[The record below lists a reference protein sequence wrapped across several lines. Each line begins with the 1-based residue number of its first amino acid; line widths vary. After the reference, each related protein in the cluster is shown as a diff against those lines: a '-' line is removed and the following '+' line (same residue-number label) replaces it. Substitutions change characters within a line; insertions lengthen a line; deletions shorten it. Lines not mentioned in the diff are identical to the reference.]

1 MSVFNN
7 ENNMKTFKFRYLL
20 LVVSLSFS
28 SCSDFLEED
37 TRGQQ
42 MQETFYNTDSELEGG
57 LIGIYEQI
65 INTDA
70 GIKGNLIYR
79 NEACSDLLTYKPAAA
94 AAGMAFPKYMLTPES
109 NLVTNTWNHLYSC
122 ILV

>member
-70 GIKGNLIYR
+70 GIRGI
-79 NEACSDLLTYKPAAA
+79 
-94 AAGMAFPKYMLTPES
+94 
-109 NLVTNTWNHLYSC
+109 
-122 ILV
+122 

>member
-1 MSVFNN
+1 MRHILFLEQWVLVLMSVFNN

-79 NEACSDLLTYKPAAA
+79 NIKK
-94 AAGMAFPKYMLTPES
+94 M
-109 NLVTNTWNHLYSC
+109 
-122 ILV
+122 